1 MTGQN
6 MTARLLESYP
16 PFLERLS
23 PSSSSSRDYTT
34 SPGDD
39 SDDDTEDGDEEE
51 ERMHV
56 VYER

>member
-1 MTGQN
+1 MA
-6 MTARLLESYP
+6 ARLLETSP
-16 PFLERLS
+16 PFLERRS
-23 PSSSSSRDYTT
+23 PSGSSSRDYAR

-39 SDDDTEDGDEEE
+39 SDDDESEDGDEEE

>member
-1 MTGQN
+1 
-6 MTARLLESYP
+6 MTARLLETSP

-23 PSSSSSRDYTT
+23 PSGSSSRDYAT